1 MAQGPIFVETKTHFI
16 QFHSFSLC
24 SFNLALYLMS
34 PRSNV
39 GTSGVWRALK
49 TIFPNEKVYDNYGR
63 HYHVE
68 SKENR
73 QQMLAAQY
81 FFDCN
86 CAACKEDWPVYRVSV
101 TLAET

>member
-1 MAQGPIFVETKTHFI
+1 MGTH
-16 QFHSFSLC
+16 
-24 SFNLALYLMS
+24 
-34 PRSNV
+34 
-39 GTSGVWRALK
+39 GVWRALK

-68 SKENR
+68 DKNTR

-86 CAACKEDWPVYRVSV
+86 CSACKEDWPVYRVSF
-101 TLAET
+101 TIKHNKTFLIQEIYIFLFPNSIRTRQCLTIELARRNFTDP

>member
-1 MAQGPIFVETKTHFI
+1 
-16 QFHSFSLC
+16 
-24 SFNLALYLMS
+24 MS

-68 SKENR
+68 SKETR

-101 TLAET
+101 TWEDLSKLQLAIERQS

>member
-1 MAQGPIFVETKTHFI
+1 MGTH
-16 QFHSFSLC
+16 
-24 SFNLALYLMS
+24 
-34 PRSNV
+34 
-39 GTSGVWRALK
+39 GVWRALK

-68 SKENR
+68 DKNTR

-86 CAACKEDWPVYRVSV
+86 CSACKEDWPIYRVSFTINHNITFLIQEIYIV
-101 TLAET
+101 FVPKQYQNKTMSHN

>member
-1 MAQGPIFVETKTHFI
+1 
-16 QFHSFSLC
+16 
-24 SFNLALYLMS
+24 MS

-101 TLAET
+101 TWAELSKIDGKFKWNVSRQLISRSLCNSS

>member
-1 MAQGPIFVETKTHFI
+1 M
-16 QFHSFSLC
+16 
-24 SFNLALYLMS
+24 
-34 PRSNV
+34 

-86 CAACKEDWPVYRVSV
+86 CPACKEDWPVYRVSFYNTFMEHFIGICITV
-101 TLAET
+101 GRVANSYHTVSRSGAKLSLQIFRC